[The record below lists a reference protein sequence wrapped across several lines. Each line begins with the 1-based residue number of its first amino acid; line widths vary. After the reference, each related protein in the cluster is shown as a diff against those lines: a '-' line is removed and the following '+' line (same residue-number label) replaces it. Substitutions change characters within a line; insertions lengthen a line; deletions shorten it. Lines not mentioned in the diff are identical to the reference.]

1 MDAVQNFI
9 RKLDEFGRI
18 RDEEDKVIWR
28 ASKSGV
34 FSVWSFF
41 VALEVE
47 GEVTFPPKILWGSWA
62 STKMVFFFAWK
73 ATWGQILTIDQLKR
87 RGWVLAGF
95 CCMCKDA
102 DESVDHLLIHCGIAR
117 KL

>member
-18 RDEEDKVIWR
+18 RDGEDKVIWR

-62 STKMVFFFAWK
+62 STKMVFFFCMESDLG
-73 ATWGQILTIDQLKR
+73 TDPNYRPTQEER
-87 RGWVLAGF
+87 MGF
-95 CCMCKDA
+95 GRF
-102 DESVDHLLIHCGIAR
+102 LLYVQRCR
-117 KL
+117 